1 MSWRSYYSAPT
12 TPTVTKSNPTIKEP
26 AWVSVLPA
34 AKGLWKMIVSFR
46 ERGSNDIA
54 DNLEAAAEKQAEAHL
69 RTQELMNKKTS
80 RLKPPII
87 PSNPNPVRS
96 VKPCYPTPVLA
107 VVETGKSPKDT
118 QYSITS
124 ESELD
129 SEGAREK
136 QDCREDE
143 KRNRK
148 VRRRN
153 PSGKFHLKPGLRLHI
168 MKVLLSVRIGF

>member
-12 TPTVTKSNPTIKEP
+12 TPTIPKSNTTIKEP

-34 AKGLWKMIVSFR
+34 AKGLWNMIVSFR

-69 RTQELMNKKTS
+69 RTQALMNNRAD

-87 PSNPNPVRS
+87 QGPSNPSPVISR
-96 VKPCYPTPVLA
+96 TPVLK
-107 VVETGKSPKDT
+107 VVEIEKKPKDT
-118 QYSITS
+118 HYIITS
-124 ESELD
+124 ESEWE

-136 QDCREDE
+136 EDCEEDA
-143 KRNRK
+143 KRSRQT
-148 VRRRN
+148 RRRN
-153 PSGKFHLKPGLRLHI
+153 PSGKKHFKPGLG
-168 MKVLLSVRIGF
+168 KNSNRIL

>member
-34 AKGLWKMIVSFR
+34 AKGLWNMIVSFR

-87 PSNPNPVRS
+87 QVPSNPSPVRS
-96 VKPCYPTPVLA
+96 IKPRCQTPVLA
-107 VVETGKSPKDT
+107 VLEKEKSPNF
-118 QYSITS
+118 S
-124 ESELD
+124 LD
-129 SEGAREK
+129 
-136 QDCREDE
+136 
-143 KRNRK
+143 
-148 VRRRN
+148 
-153 PSGKFHLKPGLRLHI
+153 PSCDYY
-168 MKVLLSVRIGF
+168 